1 MFLSHQ
7 RLSAKISGLNSLC
20 SLCPF
25 VAHYSFPISGLKSLC
40 SLPLL
45 AIRGEGQGEG
55 HLFLHVFVPPHQRLS
70 AKISCLNSLCS
81 LCPFVAHYSFPI
93 SGFKFLRSL
102 AAIRGEAQG
111 EGHRFL
117 HA

>member
-1 MFLSHQ
+1 MEAGHVFVPPHQ
-7 RLSAKISGLNSLC
+7 RLSAKISGLKSLC

-55 HLFLHVFVPPHQRLS
+55 HRFLHVFVPS
-70 AKISCLNSLCS
+70 AFIS
-81 LCPFVAHYSFPI
+81 
-93 SGFKFLRSL
+93 
-102 AAIRGEAQG
+102 ED
-111 EGHRFL
+111 
-117 HA
+117 